1 LSSREKDSYSIH
13 SVENALDLLEALCE
27 EPDEFRISHLSEK
40 LGMNKTSVFRLL
52 ATFENRG
59 YVEREGNSGKYRLG
73 LSIYEI
79 SQKFLSRMR
88 LLRKARSVMEHL
100 VRQCNETAY
109 LVVRRNEEVLFL
121 DMVDNAQK
129 VKIVSMVGRRFPLST
144 TAAGKLFLAFD
155 GNGNGSTGWQ
165 ENAAAAGT
173 VLTCAEELAAIRQG
187 GICID
192 QHGVG
197 EGITCTAAPLF
208 NNSGE
213 LAGVLALLGPDFR
226 MPAEMI
232 EKHLLPPLK
241 EAGEIISSKLGYLGH
256 YLGKESFR

>member
-1 LSSREKDSYSIH
+1 MSNREKESYSIH

-27 EPDEFRISHLSEK
+27 ESDDFRISHLSEK

-59 YVEREGNSGKYRLG
+59 YVEREESSGKYRLG

-88 LLRKARSVMEHL
+88 ILRKARPVMEQL

-109 LVVRRNEEVLFL
+109 LVVRRKDEALFL

-129 VKIVSMVGRRFPLST
+129 VKIVSMVGRRFPLSA
-144 TAAGKLFLAFD
+144 TAAGKVFLAF
-155 GNGNGSTGWQ
+155 NGSATNGR
-165 ENAAAAGT
+165 EEHADTPGPALAGT
-173 VLTCAEELAAIRQG
+173 EDLAAIRKNG
-187 GICID
+187 VCID
-192 QHGVG
+192 YHGVG

-208 NNSGE
+208 NGNGE

-226 MPAEMI
+226 MPTEKI
-232 EKHLLPPLK
+232 EKHLLPPLR
-241 EAGEIISSKLGYLGH
+241 EAGEIISSKLGHLGH
-256 YLGKESFR
+256 YLEKEVL

>member
-1 LSSREKDSYSIH
+1 LSTREKDSYSIH

-27 EPDEFRISHLSEK
+27 ESDDFRISHLSEK

-59 YVEREGNSGKYRLG
+59 YVEREENSGKYRLG

-88 LLRKARSVMEHL
+88 LLRKARPVMEQL

-109 LVVRRNEEVLFL
+109 LVVRRNDEILFL

-129 VKIVSMVGRRFPLST
+129 VKIVSMVGRRFPLLSN
-144 TAAGKLFLAFD
+144 AAGRVFLAFD
-155 GNGNGSTGWQ
+155 GNTDVGNGEGASRP
-165 ENAAAAGT
+165 APALA
-173 VLTCAEELAAIRQG
+173 LTEELATIRKA

-192 QHGVG
+192 CHGVG
-197 EGITCTAAPLF
+197 EGVTCSAAPLF
-208 NNSGE
+208 NGNGA
-213 LAGVLALLGPDFR
+213 LAGVLALVGPDFR
-226 MPAEMI
+226 MSV
-232 EKHLLPPLK
+232 EKVENHLLPPLK
-241 EAGEIISSKLGYLGH
+241 EAGEIISSKLGYMGH
-256 YLGKESFR
+256 YLGKELF

>member
-1 LSSREKDSYSIH
+1 MSNRGKESYSIH

-27 EPDEFRISHLSEK
+27 ESDDFRISQLSEK

-59 YVEREGNSGKYRLG
+59 YVEREENSGKYRLG

-79 SQKFLSRMR
+79 SQKFLSRMQ
-88 LLRKARSVMEHL
+88 LLRKARPVMEQL
-100 VRQCNETAY
+100 VRQCNEAAY
-109 LVVRRNEEVLFL
+109 LVVRRNDEALFL

-129 VKIVSMVGRRFPLST
+129 VKIISMVGRRIPLST
-144 TAAGKLFLAFD
+144 TAVGRVILAFN
-155 GNGNGSTGWQ
+155 GHSGNGSKEHTGDL
-165 ENAAAAGT
+165 EPADT
-173 VLTCAEELAAIRQG
+173 EDLAAIRKN

-208 NNSGE
+208 DGSGD

-226 MPAEMI
+226 MSAEKV
-232 EKHLLPPLK
+232 EKQLLPPLR

-256 YLGKESFR
+256 YLEKAL